1 MRLGGLHTRLLT
13 RWGATGVATATTL
26 GLLAT
31 PALASTTLAATL
43 ATTPTAASATTP
55 AVATGPVQTV
65 LYQQPFTGA
74 DTPPGDWISKNT
86 GGKYQPCLTAADK
99 PTAGGLPECL
109 EITSGAAKADPAGS
123 GAFEVTNNN
132 TGESG
137 FGLFTRPLET
147 SKGIQVDFDLYQ
159 FNAHTYK
166 DSLGTRGG
174 DGVAFFLINGA
185 ASPAAA
191 GDAGGSLG
199 YRNLPGALIGL
210 GFDEFGNFSDPRWG
224 GTGGPGERPNTVV
237 LRGADATGYQYIS
250 GVKAPAALAVDSAT
264 QRGPAKRHVMITLS
278 TKNMLSVYVN
288 FYTGKGPQRVI
299 GPINLNTIKGQPA
312 LPPTIKF
319 GFAAAT
325 GAATAY
331 HEIQGMT
338 VASLPPDLRVAVSHS
353 GAFQPGG
360 AGVYQLTVNDD
371 AGAGPT
377 TGTASVTFHVPDGL
391 TAQAPSGDGWQCS
404 VSGQVVTCTR
414 SDMLAAGAAY
424 PPVRIPVAVA
434 GSASGTVTATAA
446 VSDPNDT
453 GTTGKSATDS
463 VTLGVLSPDI
473 TITSSHSGGFVAG
486 GTGTYTFNVSDKANA
501 GPTTGPVTVTFPVP
515 AGLTA
520 TSASGSGWTCT
531 ISGQA
536 VSCTRSD
543 VLQPGASYPPL
554 TAGVSV
560 GQSLTGVIPSSVSAA
575 TTADANPQSVT
586 ATDQVTITPPPPDLS
601 MAVTTS
607 GPFNAGGTGTYSL
620 TTSNAAAAGP
630 TTGTVTATFTAP
642 PAMTVQSATGDG
654 WTCSISGQVVTCTRP
669 GSDAD
674 ALAPGSSYPAV
685 QVKVAIP
692 ASASGQLPASATTG
706 TAGDSGQPQETGST
720 TVTVTPLAPDLGVT
734 ITANPATAGTPATIT
749 LVATD
754 SPDAGPVTGMSTV
767 SLPVPAGYKVTSVT
781 GDGWSCSTAVV
792 CTRSGGLAPGDSFP
806 PVTVTFAL
814 PATASGQ
821 VPLTATAQT
830 ANQPAAGTGTGSLQ
844 IQAAAPKLHVSLG
857 DQGTFTAGKGGG
869 QYLIGVSDDPSAGP
883 VTKPVTV
890 TFPLPAGMT
899 ATSASGKGWTCTLHA
914 RSVTC
919 NRSDALA
926 PGAQY
931 PVITVATSA
940 ASSLSGAVPASVT
953 ASTPGGA
960 TATATDTVTIGRL
973 APSVSVAVTPP
984 SDGLTAGDTGMYTVV
999 ASDSPKAGP
1008 TTGPTTVTF
1017 TVPDGV
1023 MVASADGDGWQCTV
1037 SDQAVS
1043 DQAVSDQA
1051 GTVTCTRSGTLKP
1064 GESFPPVEIGV
1075 SVPDTATDPVTTT
1088 AAVDTPGNGAGA
1100 GATATT
1106 QTPVTALP
1114 PDPTVSI
1121 VCEGNE
1127 GNEGNVADVA
1137 DVTEGGIARICVSVG
1152 NNGNSGN
1159 SGNNGDAGAVTNP
1172 VTVSVPAPAGMTP
1185 ESADGRGWN
1194 CGDRDSFSGFVC
1206 VHVGDMLNPG
1216 QQYPVIDTSWKV
1228 NGGVTGTV
1236 AVHATCYTAG
1246 QRHLSGAQA
1255 SSSVTEEPPAP
1266 DVTTH
1271 VTGSGPVRAGGREY
1285 MTVDV
1290 ADAATAGP
1298 AGSGVS
1304 VTVPMPPQL
1313 HPASVYGN
1321 GWDCTTYSSD
1331 VSCHRPGG
1339 GKLPAGSA
1347 LPPITICDRA
1357 SSAWAGGQV
1366 WARVGNS

>member
-1 MRLGGLHTRLLT
+1 MRLGGLRTRLLT
-13 RWGATGVATATTL
+13 RWVVTGVAATTTL
-26 GLLAT
+26 GVLAT
-31 PALASTTLAATL
+31 PALAG
-43 ATTPTAASATTP
+43 TTPAATP
-55 AVATGPVQTV
+55 AVASAAAVPAQTV
-65 LYQQPFTGA
+65 LYQEPFTGA
-74 DTPPGDWISKNT
+74 DTPLGDWISKST
-86 GGKYQPCLTAADK
+86 GGKYQPCLTAAGK
-99 PTAGGLPECL
+99 AAAGGLPECL
-109 EITSGAAKADPAGS
+109 EVASGAAKADAAGS
-123 GAFEVTNNN
+123 GAFQITNNN

-137 FGLFTRPLET
+137 FGLFTRPLQT
-147 SKGIQVDFDLYQ
+147 SKGLEVDFDLYQ
-159 FNAHTYK
+159 FDAHTYK

-264 QRGPAKRHVMITLS
+264 QRGPAKRHVTITLS

-288 FYTGKGPQRVI
+288 FYNGKGPQRVI
-299 GPINLNTIKGQPA
+299 GPVNLNTIKGQPA

-338 VASLPPDLRVAVSHS
+338 VASLPPDLRVAVSHA

-360 AGVYQLTVNDD
+360 TGSYRLTVNDD
-371 AGAGPT
+371 ASAGPT

-391 TAQAPSGDGWQCS
+391 TPQTPSGDGWQCS
-404 VSGQVVTCTR
+404 VSGQTVTCTR

-424 PPVRIPVAVA
+424 PPISIPVAVA
-434 GSASGTVTATAA
+434 ASASGTVTATAA

-453 GTTGKSATDS
+453 GTTGKNATDS

-486 GTGTYTFNVSDKANA
+486 GTGTYTFAVSDKPNA

-520 TSASGSGWTCT
+520 TSATGSGWTCT
-531 ISGQA
+531 ISGQT

-554 TAGVSV
+554 TVGISV

-575 TTADANPQSVT
+575 TSADANPQSIT

-601 MAVTTS
+601 MALTTS

-642 PAMTVQSATGDG
+642 PGMTVQSATGDG
-654 WTCSISGQVVTCTRP
+654 WTCSLSGQTVTCTRP

-685 QVKVAIP
+685 QVAVSIP
-692 ASASGQLPASATTG
+692 ASAAGQVPAGATTG
-706 TAGDSGQPQETGST
+706 TAGDTGQPQETGST

-754 SPDAGPVTGMSTV
+754 SPDAGPVTGTSTV

-781 GDGWSCSTAVV
+781 GDGWSCSTAVS

-806 PVTVTFAL
+806 PVTVTLAL

-844 IQAAAPKLHVSLG
+844 IQAAAPKLRVSLG
-857 DQGTFTAGKGGG
+857 DQGTFTAGKAGG

-931 PVITVATSA
+931 PVITVATSV

-953 ASTPGGA
+953 ASTAGA
-960 TATATDTVTIGRL
+960 TATATDTVTIGQL
-973 APSVSVAVTPP
+973 APSVSVTVTPP
-984 SDGLTAGDTGMYTVV
+984 SDGLTAGDSGTYTVV
-999 ASDSPKAGP
+999 ASDSPHAGP
-1008 TTGPTTVTF
+1008 VTGPTTVTF
-1017 TVPDGV
+1017 AVPDGV
-1023 MVASADGDGWQCTV
+1023 TVTSADGDGWQCTV
-1037 SDQAVS
+1037 PDQAESDQTESDQAES
-1043 DQAVSDQA
+1043 GQ
-1051 GTVTCTRSGTLKP
+1051 TVTCTRSGTLQP
-1064 GESFPPVEIGV
+1064 GRSFPPVEIGV
-1075 SVPDTATDPVTTT
+1075 SIPDTATEPVTTT
-1088 AAVDTPGNGAGA
+1088 ATVDTPGNGAGA

-1114 PDPTVSI
+1114 PDPTVGI
-1121 VCEGNE
+1121 GCQD
-1127 GNEGNVADVA
+1127 DVP
-1137 DVTEGGIARICVSVG
+1137 DGGVARICVNVG
-1152 NNGNSGN
+1152 DDDN
-1159 SGNNGDAGAVTNP
+1159 AGPVTDP

-1185 ESADGRGWN
+1185 GSAGGQGWN
-1194 CGDRDSFSGFVC
+1194 CGDRDSFFGFVC

-1228 NGGVTGTV
+1228 NGDVTGTV
-1236 AVHATCYTAG
+1236 PVHATCYTAN
-1246 QRHLSGAQA
+1246 QRHLSGALA
-1255 SSSVTEEPPAP
+1255 SASVTVGPAAP
-1266 DVTTH
+1266 RVTTQ
-1271 VTGSGPVRAGGREY
+1271 VISSGPVQAGGTED
-1285 MTVDV
+1285 MTVNV

-1304 VTVPMPPQL
+1304 VTVPMPSQL
-1313 HPASVYGN
+1313 HPTSVYGN
-1321 GWDCTTYSSD
+1321 GWDCSTYSSD

-1339 GKLPAGSA
+1339 GKLAAGSA

-1357 SSAWAGGQV
+1357 SSSWAGGQV